1 MVRSLAHRACFDKT
15 LLTSKRLGRILSS
28 KGMKGSAVV
37 AVAASVFVTVSAL
50 AIPIQVDL
58 GASGVVASNRI
69 VSFPAPN
76 VLFQGQ
82 NLALDFTFQDPQF
95 IRLFTDTSS
104 FLIDVLLRIN
114 SAPLSTA
121 LSGTGYLTDQHGAA
135 LGPPVA
141 LQTNPVTDQ
150 VNETGVDLVLTPPI
164 NNLARPIDVYDFHF
178 DLTLPNS
185 PTFGFGLDNDTSDAI
200 IFGGNIFGAGPDIPA
215 DVIPETGETI
225 ALLAL
230 GLVVVGG
237 ARAALAGKRLAH
249 I

>member
-1 MVRSLAHRACFDKT
+1 
-15 LLTSKRLGRILSS
+15 
-28 KGMKGSAVV
+28 MKGSAVV

-104 FLIDVLLRIN
+104 FLIDVFLRIN

-121 LSGTGYLTDQHGAA
+121 LSGTGYLTNQHGAA

-150 VNETGVDLVLTPPI
+150 VNETGVDLVLTP
-164 NNLARPIDVYDFHF
+164 H
-178 DLTLPNS
+178 
-185 PTFGFGLDNDTSDAI
+185 
-200 IFGGNIFGAGPDIPA
+200 
-215 DVIPETGETI
+215 E
-225 ALLAL
+225 
-230 GLVVVGG
+230 
-237 ARAALAGKRLAH
+237 K
-249 I
+249 

>member
-1 MVRSLAHRACFDKT
+1 
-15 LLTSKRLGRILSS
+15 
-28 KGMKGSAVV
+28 MKGKAVAVV
-37 AVAASVFVTVSAL
+37 GVSLFITASAL
-50 AIPIQVDL
+50 AIPVDL
-58 GASGVVASNRI
+58 GPSDVVAGNRI
-69 VSFPAPN
+69 VSFPGPT
-76 VLFQGQ
+76 VHFEGQ

-104 FLIDVLLRIN
+104 FLIDVFLGIN
-114 SAPLSTA
+114 SAPLSTT

-141 LQTNPVTDQ
+141 LQTNPVTDNF
-150 VNETGVDLVLTPPI
+150 NETGVDLVLIPPI